1 MVFFGSFPRLL
12 RSCSINYTPSSAK
25 KNSAK
30 NPHTI
35 FSSTPV
41 PSLLAAVADLVFPR
55 TCVVCGGDLE
65 AGEEH
70 ICAHCASDIPLTRYE
85 GRECNPMA
93 DALNARIQE
102 RIVAEGGA
110 YEPYSRACALFFYKA
125 DSPYSN
131 ISKALKYRYNRSA
144 GRFFASMLGERMAA
158 SPLYADV
165 DAVVPV
171 PLHWMRRWR
180 RGYNQAEVI
189 AAAICAALPSAQ
201 LCPAMLRR
209 RSRTRSQA
217 RLSSAAERSVNLRGA
232 FKARPVSFCGQFP
245 RHILLV
251 DDVCTTGATLCECH
265 RALRAAFGPRVRISV
280 ATLGFVI

>member
-1 MVFFGSFPRLL
+1 MLG
-12 RSCSINYTPSSAK
+12 RS
-25 KNSAK
+25 
-30 NPHTI
+30 

-41 PSLLAAVADLVFPR
+41 PPLLSAAHKPLLAAVADLVFPR
-55 TCVVCGGDLE
+55 ECVVCGGDLE

-85 GRECNPMA
+85 NRECNPMA

-110 YEPYSRACALFFYKA
+110 YEPYSCACALFFYKA

-131 ISKALKYRYNRSA
+131 ISKSLKYRYNRSS
-144 GRFFASMLGERMAA
+144 GRFFASMLGERLAA

-171 PLHWMRRWR
+171 PLHWTRRWK

-189 AAAICAALPSAQ
+189 AEAICATLPSAK
-201 LCPAMLRR
+201 LFPSMLRR

-217 RLSSAAERSVNLRGA
+217 RLSSAAERAANLRGA
-232 FKARPVSFCGQFP
+232 FVARPVPFSGSGSAPSAP

-265 RALRAAFGPRVRISV
+265 RALRAAFGPSVRISV
-280 ATLGFVI
+280 ATLGFVL

>member
-1 MVFFGSFPRLL
+1 MLAAAVPPLL
-12 RSCSINYTPSSAK
+12 SAAHK
-25 KNSAK
+25 
-30 NPHTI
+30 P
-35 FSSTPV
+35 
-41 PSLLAAVADLVFPR
+41 LLAAVADLVFPR
-55 TCVVCGGDLE
+55 ECVVCGGILAPGE
-65 AGEEH
+65 AH

-85 GRECNPMA
+85 NRECNPMA

-131 ISKALKYRYNRSA
+131 ISKSLKYRYNRSS
-144 GRFFASMLGERMAA
+144 GRFFASMLGERLAA

-171 PLHWMRRWR
+171 PLHWTRRWK

-189 AAAICAALPSAQ
+189 AEAICAMLPSAK
-201 LCPAMLRR
+201 LFPSMLRR

-217 RLSSAAERSVNLRGA
+217 RLSSAAERAANLRGA
-232 FKARPVSFCGQFP
+232 FVARPVPFSGSGSAPSAP

-265 RALRAAFGPRVRISV
+265 RALRAAFGPSVRISV
-280 ATLGFVI
+280 ATLGFVL

>member
-1 MVFFGSFPRLL
+1 MLG
-12 RSCSINYTPSSAK
+12 RS
-25 KNSAK
+25 
-30 NPHTI
+30 

-41 PSLLAAVADLVFPR
+41 PPLLSAAHKPLLAAVADLVFPR
-55 TCVVCGGDLE
+55 ECVVCGGILAPGE
-65 AGEEH
+65 AH

-85 GRECNPMA
+85 NRECNPMA

-102 RIVAEGGA
+102 RIEA

-125 DSPYSN
+125 DSPYAN
-131 ISKALKYRYNRSA
+131 ISKSLKYRHNRSS
-144 GRFFASMLGERMAA
+144 GRFFASMLGERLAA

-171 PLHWMRRWR
+171 PLHWTRRWK

-189 AAAICAALPSAQ
+189 AAAICTVLHSAK
-201 LCPAMLRR
+201 LCPSMLRR

-217 RLSSAAERSVNLRGA
+217 RLSSAAERAANLRGA
-232 FKARPVSFCGQFP
+232 FVARPLPFCGNLNAGGSGSAPSAP

-265 RALRAAFGPRVRISV
+265 RALRAAFGPSVRISV
-280 ATLGFVI
+280 ATLGFVL